1 MTSYETLQVDIA
13 DGVARVTF
21 DRPRRLNAFNE
32 QMSAELTRVAD
43 ALGSDDRVRVVVLR
57 GAGDNFMGGAD
68 ISMLQEWAKLERAEL
83 RERLLAGFSPS
94 MLERLP
100 QPVIAAV
107 DGYALGMGCEVSLA
121 CDLRLATT
129 RAQFGLPEITLG
141 VIPGAGGSQRLP
153 RLIGRTRAARVIL
166 TASRIPAQD
175 ALEWGLVNAVVPP
188 EELDAAVDEQV
199 AALLRLSP
207 LALRRAKECLIAS
220 DDRTLYSG
228 IELEMERFVDA
239 VGTEDAAEGTAAFL
253 EKRAPQFKGR

>member
-1 MTSYETLQVDIA
+1 
-13 DGVARVTF
+13 
-21 DRPRRLNAFNE
+21 
-32 QMSAELTRVAD
+32 
-43 ALGSDDRVRVVVLR
+43 
-57 GAGDNFMGGAD
+57 
-68 ISMLQEWAKLERAEL
+68 QEWAKLERAEL

-94 MLERLP
+94 MLERLL

-141 VIPGAGGSQRLP
+141 VIPVAGGSQRLP
-153 RLIGRTRAARVIL
+153 RLIGRPRAARGIL

-175 ALEWGLVNAVVPP
+175 AHEWGLVNAAVPP

-220 DDRTLYSG
+220 DDRALYSG
-228 IELEMERFVDA
+228 IE
-239 VGTEDAAEGTAAFL
+239 
-253 EKRAPQFKGR
+253 